1 MNEIANTDTGPLNRK
16 TLIALAAMSAV
27 PLGLLAVRVAVTR
40 SGGHLS
46 LVWDL
51 FLAWVCLPLALWFG
65 RMAGRGTATWRLVL
79 VGVAWLFVFPNAPY
93 LLTEVIHLS
102 GSPRAGRPLPAW
114 FQSLV
119 GGPLTH
125 RYPPHWL
132 EFLLLLSVG
141 FVGLMLTFT
150 SVAIM
155 RQGLARRLGNGWADR
170 LCLTALLLAG
180 LGIALGR
187 YERFNSWDVLFRP
200 LTIAH
205 QMLAPLAAGKLR
217 VPAFGLT
224 LGTLLALSQYIL
236 WQSLGRRAS
245 QQVD

>member
-1 MNEIANTDTGPLNRK
+1 MIANTSAGLLNRRI
-16 TLIALAAMSAV
+16 LFALAAMSAV
-27 PLGLLAVRVAVTR
+27 SLGLLSARVAVTR

-51 FLAWVCLPLALWFG
+51 FLAWACLPIAVWFG
-65 RMAGRGTATWRLVL
+65 RLVDRGTATWRVAP
-79 VGVAWLFVFPNAPY
+79 VGLAWLFVFPNAPY

-102 GSPRAGRPLPAW
+102 GSLRAGRPLPAW

-150 SVAIM
+150 SIEIM
-155 RQGLARRLGNGWADR
+155 RQGLTRRLGGGWADR

-180 LGIALGR
+180 LGVALGR

-205 QMLAPLAAGKLR
+205 QTLAPLAAGKLR

-224 LGTLLALSQYIL
+224 LGTLLALSQYVL

-245 QQVD
+245 QHAD